1 MDTLG
6 NLDLQEDPKR
16 AWARRHPEAFP
27 VRVATADR
35 RQLLRVPG
43 LGPITVGRLL
53 KRRAMA
59 RIRSPEDLGL
69 RGKARDLV
77 RGFCDFS

>member
-43 LGPITVGRLL
+43 FGPVTVGRLL
-53 KRRAMA
+53 KLRGTA

-69 RGKARDLV
+69 RGKV
-77 RGFCDFS
+77 REFVGGYCDFS